1 MKQAKGWEE
10 EEDDYALFVSPSNKK
25 GPKKAFKGRCGYCGE
40 FGHKAADCPNKK
52 SNQNK
57 GQKPKNQ
64 QKKKQWN
71 KGDPKGKGHIDMS
84 KLKCYNCGE
93 FGHFARDCPKARD
106 NANIAQESERNSKS
120 ESMLDLDNISV
131 REECAM
137 VCTEP
142 QYEDMSKNEVVYG
155 DQGTTIEEYEN
166 ATYGDLM
173 KTGSENEEDV
183 KCTVAQRAND
193 SVILERKKRQFIEKD
208 LDEKSDDDKQCGEQI
223 NEMRTEKSINEL
235 TPEVQG
241 PTDDNRKNE
250 SRKAWTMEM
259 LMNGFDNSTNTTNEE
274 ASMDD
279 NERMFLYA
287 RAVHS
292 NHSIQYHMHQ
302 IMERQKVIDEYRNM
316 MMEGLDLIPLESNL
330 YRYHP
335 VIISQIINMIESDNF
350 CHHQTFESVK
360 SDLRNMW
367 SEGIQELENACTHCT
382 NNNENNNDMDGIEV
396 IDLCSISRSGN
407 DMISEGKESAIQES
421 QDKSKHEETNK
432 KVTELTTL
440 RDESTTKKDNVE
452 SAMMCWESTESLV
465 EKEHHEEPEK
475 MSNKLVE
482 TTEKRKHGEEH
493 VGPTVDMSNRLK
505 ISIEE
510 FSWEKGDDESIFGT
524 EELEPVQSVY
534 ITNLENGLKENGTKL
549 NDEEGPDENKPVA
562 HNRPKEVPSL
572 NNPNHEFG
580 IYGETGSD
588 EEYIEDFS
596 KGKNKKNSKEYNYT
610 KMDEEKEGK
619 RADPLKSETTRYHH
633 DIPRKKCE
641 NETAL
646 ATKEM
651 GLGFL
656 EKNIFIGDSAA
667 TSHMT
672 NRKMGVYDLVPING
686 SVMIG
691 NGKSISCTHR
701 GKMDVIC
708 KHKDGSLARETWE
721 VKIVPELNHDL
732 FSFTKAM
739 KDGWQM
745 NGRWKEGGLMIELFK
760 TGRASMKF
768 DRMIPSGSSWLMGIK
783 VHRVYDE
790 AHAAMEA
797 GKTISAVKLHEITG
811 HTGEHLLK
819 PTANYMKL
827 KLIGRL
833 PPCEVCAKA
842 KIRQRNVQ
850 KKKIKKMPTKPGY
863 RVFIDISSFKQ
874 VSRGGNKHWL
884 IIVDEF
890 SDYTHS
896 FFLKK
901 KSDQIMI
908 LPMWIK
914 GIAKKHRIE
923 IKRIRLDNSGENKS
937 LQKECDKQNL
947 GIIFEFTAPGTPQ
960 QNSVAER
967 RIPTLMG
974 RARAMLIQ
982 AGLEAKY
989 KDEFWCEVISTA
1001 TKLDNIMVRPER
1013 TKPPHTMFY
1022 GIDAKYARSLRTFW
1036 EMGVVAIH
1044 EGKKMRSKLDNRGKT
1059 CMFVGYADDHTKDVY
1074 RFLNIHTKKII
1085 LSRDVRWLNVMWKR
1099 YKKKSIYAR
1108 SRVEL
1113 FLDEEESSLEDD
1125 KSFGESSI
1133 KEIMEASDE
1142 DGNNTETQRKLGI
1155 DINMIGAREETLG
1168 RTRSETKSL
1177 SSPTNESMERADFTL
1192 EEWIQETC
1200 LISAVTSGPSEPK
1213 TFQEAWHSPVKE
1225 ERENWQKAIRKEIK
1239 SMIERGVWR
1248 KVDRKNIPNNRR
1260 LIGNKWVFKIKRDG
1274 TYRARL
1280 VALGYS
1286 QIPGVDYTD
1295 NFAPVAHDVS
1305 FRIALAR
1312 MMVEKLDSLVMDV
1325 ETAFL
1330 YGDIEEEIFMKS
1342 PVGLEEIDPG
1352 ASPEDCYQL
1361 KKGIYGLC
1369 QAARQ
1374 FWKKFV
1380 DTIKQESFGFKVS
1393 PADPCLLFKENE
1405 LGICI
1410 IIMYVDDMLIIGRK
1424 EQIEDFANKIQE
1436 VFSVKIQ
1443 HNLTDYLGC
1452 EFHMN
1457 KEGTKGWLGQP
1468 SIIKSLEQ
1476 KFGER
1481 AMKERFSLTP
1491 GTPRFTARRLENP
1504 EDKVNPKEHEI
1515 YRSGVGTL
1523 LYLTKHSRPDICN
1536 PVRELSKTMD
1546 APAPAHLKEMYKVIR
1561 HVLSTKGY
1569 GLKFKLSKD
1578 MIKWALKALSDS
1590 DFASDKETRISVFG
1604 YIIYFCG
1611 IPIAWRSKGMK
1622 SVVLSTTEAEYMAL
1636 SEVVKELKFI
1646 VQLLQ
1651 TMSIEVKLPII
1662 VYVDNVG
1669 AIWLSNNRT
1678 TSDRTKHIDIR
1689 TSFVKEYQE
1698 DGKIII
1704 KFVKSEENEADIF
1717 TKNTTNVIFSN
1728 HQEKLVWDKK
1738 NVDNEV
1744 SHESDQS
1751 ENQQEGC

>member
-1 MKQAKGWEE
+1 M
-10 EEDDYALFVSPSNKK
+10 
-25 GPKKAFKGRCGYCGE
+25 
-40 FGHKAADCPNKK
+40 
-52 SNQNK
+52 
-57 GQKPKNQ
+57 
-64 QKKKQWN
+64 
-71 KGDPKGKGHIDMS
+71 
-84 KLKCYNCGE
+84 
-93 FGHFARDCPKARD
+93 
-106 NANIAQESERNSKS
+106 
-120 ESMLDLDNISV
+120 
-131 REECAM
+131 
-137 VCTEP
+137 
-142 QYEDMSKNEVVYG
+142 
-155 DQGTTIEEYEN
+155 
-166 ATYGDLM
+166 
-173 KTGSENEEDV
+173 
-183 KCTVAQRAND
+183 
-193 SVILERKKRQFIEKD
+193 
-208 LDEKSDDDKQCGEQI
+208 
-223 NEMRTEKSINEL
+223 
-235 TPEVQG
+235 
-241 PTDDNRKNE
+241 
-250 SRKAWTMEM
+250 
-259 LMNGFDNSTNTTNEE
+259 
-274 ASMDD
+274 
-279 NERMFLYA
+279 
-287 RAVHS
+287 
-292 NHSIQYHMHQ
+292 
-302 IMERQKVIDEYRNM
+302 
-316 MMEGLDLIPLESNL
+316 
-330 YRYHP
+330 
-335 VIISQIINMIESDNF
+335 
-350 CHHQTFESVK
+350 
-360 SDLRNMW
+360 
-367 SEGIQELENACTHCT
+367 
-382 NNNENNNDMDGIEV
+382 
-396 IDLCSISRSGN
+396 
-407 DMISEGKESAIQES
+407 
-421 QDKSKHEETNK
+421 
-432 KVTELTTL
+432 
-440 RDESTTKKDNVE
+440 
-452 SAMMCWESTESLV
+452 
-465 EKEHHEEPEK
+465 
-475 MSNKLVE
+475 
-482 TTEKRKHGEEH
+482 
-493 VGPTVDMSNRLK
+493 
-505 ISIEE
+505 
-510 FSWEKGDDESIFGT
+510 
-524 EELEPVQSVY
+524 
-534 ITNLENGLKENGTKL
+534 
-549 NDEEGPDENKPVA
+549 
-562 HNRPKEVPSL
+562 
-572 NNPNHEFG
+572 
-580 IYGETGSD
+580 
-588 EEYIEDFS
+588 
-596 KGKNKKNSKEYNYT
+596 
-610 KMDEEKEGK
+610 
-619 RADPLKSETTRYHH
+619 
-633 DIPRKKCE
+633 
-641 NETAL
+641 
-646 ATKEM
+646 
-651 GLGFL
+651 
-656 EKNIFIGDSAA
+656 
-667 TSHMT
+667 
-672 NRKMGVYDLVPING
+672 
-686 SVMIG
+686 
-691 NGKSISCTHR
+691 
-701 GKMDVIC
+701 
-708 KHKDGSLARETWE
+708 ARETWE

-745 NGRWKEGGLMIELFK
+745 NGRWKEEGLMIELFK

-797 GKTISAVKLHEITG
+797 GKSITATKLHLMTG

-827 KLIGRL
+827 KLVGRL
-833 PPCEVCAKA
+833 PPCEACEKA

-884 IIVDEF
+884 IMVDEF
-890 SDYTHS
+890 SDYTHR

-901 KSDQIMI
+901 KSDQIKI

-982 AGLEAKY
+982 AGLEPKY
-989 KDEFWCEVISTA
+989 KEEFWCEVISTA
-1001 TKLDNIMVRPER
+1001 TKLDNIKVRPER
-1013 TKPPHTMFY
+1013 TKHPHTLFY
-1022 GIDAKYARSLRTFW
+1022 GEDAKYARSLRAFG
-1036 EMGVVAIH
+1036 EMAVVAIH

-1074 RFLNIHTKKII
+1074 RFLNIHTKRII
-1085 LSRDVRWLNVMWKR
+1085 LSRDVRWLNIMWKR

-1108 SRVEL
+1108 SQVEL

-1125 KSFGESSI
+1125 KSFGEISI
-1133 KEIMEASDE
+1133 KEIVEGSVD

-1168 RTRSETKSL
+1168 RTRSETKEI
-1177 SSPTNESMERADFTL
+1177 SSPTNESMERADLTL
-1192 EEWIQETC
+1192 EDWIQETC
-1200 LISAVTSGPSEPK
+1200 LISAVTSGPTEPK
-1213 TFQEAWHSPVKE
+1213 TFQEAWHGPVEE
-1225 ERENWQKAIRKEIK
+1225 ERNSWQMAIRKEIK
-1239 SMIERGVWR
+1239 SMIDRGVWR
-1248 KVDRKNIPNNRR
+1248 TVDRKNIRNNRR

-1342 PVGLEEIDPG
+1342 PIGMEEIDPG
-1352 ASPEDCYQL
+1352 SSLEDCYQL

-1380 DTIKQESFGFKVS
+1380 DTIKQESFGFQVS
-1393 PADPCLLFKENE
+1393 PADPCMLFKENE

-1410 IIMYVDDMLIIGRK
+1410 IIMYVDDMLIIGKK
-1424 EQIEDFANKIQE
+1424 EQIEDFASKIQK

-1443 HNLTDYLGC
+1443 HNLADYLGC

-1457 KEGTKGWLGQP
+1457 KERTIGWLGQP

-1476 KFGER
+1476 KFGEK
-1481 AMKERFSLTP
+1481 AMKERLSLTPGTPRVTARRIENPEDKVNPQDHEIYRSGVGTLLYLRKHSRPDICNPVRELSLTP

-1504 EDKVNPKEHEI
+1504 EDKVNPEDHET

-1523 LYLTKHSRPDICN
+1523 LYLTKHSRPDISN

-1546 APAPAHLKEMYKVIR
+1546 APAPVHLKEMYKVIR

-1569 GLKFKLSKD
+1569 GLKFELRKD
-1578 MIKWALKALSDS
+1578 IIKWALKALSDS

-1651 TMSIEVKLPII
+1651 TMNIEVELPIT

-1678 TSDRTKHIDIR
+1678 MSGRTKHIDIR

-1704 KFVKSEENEADIF
+1704 KFAKSEENDADIF

-1728 HQEKLVWDKK
+1728 HQKKLVWDKT
-1738 NVDNEV
+1738 NVDIEV
-1744 SHESDQS
+1744 SQEPNQS
-1751 ENQQEGC
+1751 KNQQEGC